1 MLFNSLAY
9 LIFLPT
15 VFPLFWLLPFKYRW
29 ILLLIASY
37 YFYMSWN
44 PQLVVL
50 ILSTTLISYATSL
63 WIEKTDNQR
72 TRKLYL
78 AIGVLSSLLIL
89 AFFKYTGFLLSI
101 VNDLASLI
109 TTQDPGFAIK
119 LLLPVGISFYTFQ
132 TLSYVIDVYRGTMKA
147 EKHFGYYAL
156 FVSFFP
162 QLVAGPIERP
172 ENLIPQLRKETFFDR
187 TMAVDGLKIMAW
199 GFFKKMI
206 IADYVA
212 QSVNMVYNRPGAF
225 SGFSLVIATFL
236 FAVQIYCD
244 FSGYTDIAI
253 GSAKLFGY
261 RLMLNFN
268 SPYFAQ
274 SIREFWSRWHI
285 SLSSWFKDYVY
296 IPLGGNRVPFKR
308 HLINLFLTF
317 LISGLWHGAN
327 WTFVIWGAL
336 HGLFIVIE
344 SLITHLNRRKAP
356 KPVTL
361 SSRILK
367 TLVTFT
373 LVLLAWV
380 FFRANTLSDAIN
392 IYGAMFEGIANPLQ
406 YVENGLRAMRFSDPD
421 LVRLSLIIPVLFIY
435 DGINLKGDV
444 MVRLNAWSKP
454 ARTALYVAFGLFA
467 ILMIT
472 TVTSN
477 AFIYFQF

>member
-15 VFPLFWLLPFKYRW
+15 VFALFWLMPFRYRW

-50 ILSTTLISYATSL
+50 ILSTTFISYMTSL
-63 WIEKTDNQR
+63 WLEKTQDR
-72 TRKLYL
+72 GKRKLYL
-78 AIGVLSSLLIL
+78 TVGVLSSLSVLF
-89 AFFKYTGFLLSI
+89 FFKYTGFLLSI
-101 VNDLASLI
+101 VNDVARLI
-109 TTQDPGFAIK
+109 TAQDPGFAVK

-147 EKHFGYYAL
+147 ERHFGYYAL

-187 TMAVDGLKIMAW
+187 AMAVDGLKIMAW

-212 QSVNMVYNRPGAF
+212 QSVNLVYNRPESF
-225 SGFSLVIATFL
+225 SGFALVIATFL

-268 SPYFAQ
+268 SPYFSQ

-296 IPLGGNRVPFKR
+296 IPLGGNRVPYKR

-336 HGLFIVIE
+336 HGTFIIFE
-344 SLITHLNRRKAP
+344 SLIAHLNRRRTP
-356 KPVTL
+356 RPISGLT
-361 SSRILK
+361 RFLK
-367 TLVTFT
+367 TGLTFT

-380 FFRANTLSDAIN
+380 FFRANTLSDALT
-392 IYGAMFEGIANPLQ
+392 IYGAMFEGIADPMT
-406 YVENGLRAMRFSDPD
+406 YFSSGIRAMRFSDPD
-421 LVRLSLIIPVLFIY
+421 VIRLSLILPVLFIY
-435 DGINLKGDV
+435 DYINLKGDV
-444 MVRLNAWSKP
+444 MIRLNAWSPK

-467 ILMIT
+467 LLMVT
-472 TVTSN
+472 TVSSN